1 MRHSEAVPKPVN
13 VPHIF
18 ERALLQ
24 ECASKHEGDVI
35 VSAET
40 LGALTFESMLT
51 DPLIRAVMDSDGVT
65 VDDLVAVLEAAQRA
79 VEAREQGEPRI
90 IAA

>member
-1 MRHSEAVPKPVN
+1 MPQQDGEA
-13 VPHIF
+13 
-18 ERALLQ
+18 
-24 ECASKHEGDVI
+24 I

-40 LGALTFESMLT
+40 VGALTFESMLT

-79 VEAREQGEPRI
+79 IAAREQDTPRI
-90 IAA
+90 ISG

>member
-1 MRHSEAVPKPVN
+1 MSMPQQDGEA
-13 VPHIF
+13 
-18 ERALLQ
+18 
-24 ECASKHEGDVI
+24 I

-40 LGALTFESMLT
+40 VGALTFESMLT

-79 VEAREQGEPRI
+79 IAAREQDMPRI
-90 IAA
+90 ISG

>member
-1 MRHSEAVPKPVN
+1 MPQQDGEA
-13 VPHIF
+13 
-18 ERALLQ
+18 
-24 ECASKHEGDVI
+24 I

-40 LGALTFESMLT
+40 VGALTFESMLT

-79 VEAREQGEPRI
+79 IAAREQDTPRI
-90 IAA
+90 IAG